1 MNTYFIIAIVMFWMN
16 PLDVPYHDAIEV
28 QTWNDKPLRFDNPG
42 HCWKHISQNF
52 DTLMVFAHTEFP
64 DAIAVKNIICV
75 ERADV

>member
-1 MNTYFIIAIVMFWMN
+1 VNTYFIIAIVMFWMN

-28 QTWNDKPLRFDNPG
+28 QTWNDQPLRFDNPG

-64 DAIAVKNIICV
+64 DAIAVKNIVCV
-75 ERADV
+75 ERADI